1 MGWDPAVT
9 PLRCLIVDDNVS
21 FLEASSSLLER
32 EGITVVGTAST
43 VADGVSRA
51 EELGPDVVL
60 IDIDLG
66 EESGFSAARQLG
78 RLKSGVSP
86 SLILISAHPEDDF
99 AELVVQ
105 SPAVGFISK
114 TRLSAAAIRELL
126 DGASD
131 R

>member
-1 MGWDPAVT
+1 
-9 PLRCLIVDDNVS
+9 LRCLIVDDNVS
-21 FLEASSSLLER
+21 FLEASRSLLER

-51 EELGPDVVL
+51 EELAPDVVL

-66 EESGFSAARQLG
+66 EESGFSAARQLA
-78 RLKSGVSP
+78 RLRSGAAP

-114 TRLSAAAIRELL
+114 PRLSAAAIRELL
-126 DGASD
+126 DG
-131 R
+131 RI